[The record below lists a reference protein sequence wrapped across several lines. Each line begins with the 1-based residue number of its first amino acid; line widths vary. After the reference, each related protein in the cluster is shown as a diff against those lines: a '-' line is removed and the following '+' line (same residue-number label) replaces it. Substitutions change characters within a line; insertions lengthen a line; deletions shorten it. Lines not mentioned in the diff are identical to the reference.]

1 MNTEQHKNEIDEI
14 RKHVKMLNITGG
26 IAVGA
31 ITLAGF
37 LLATDAFDSNAVPDN
52 RTVSQVMVTDE
63 DNAFTDEQLASTVAS
78 LKQPEAVI
86 ENKPVTKPDKQNSES
101 GKNTISKAASFE
113 EELQSFEA
121 SCTDGAISFHWITLG
136 STKYAFEIEKT
147 YDQVSYEVFS
157 RAPQPEKK
165 DGKNI
170 YNVEEAIN
178 GGDEAFYRLR
188 KVLGK
193 NKFEYS
199 DPVRVKCTE
208 KEAYPTSVDVFPN
221 GSGSFRILINT
232 AKAGP
237 YKVTLTDVN
246 NAELATEEFQA
257 QQGNNEFVLSSSS
270 ITHGNYILRV
280 SNGFM
285 AKEKRIV
292 LK

>member
-1 MNTEQHKNEIDEI
+1 MNTEQHRNEIAEI
-14 RKHVKMLNITGG
+14 NKHVKMLNITGG
-26 IAVGA
+26 IAVGF
-31 ITLAGF
+31 ISLAGF
-37 LLATDAFDSNAVPDN
+37 LLATDALDSNAVPDN
-52 RTVSQVMVTDE
+52 RASEQVIAMEEVDQIS
-63 DNAFTDEQLASTVAS
+63 DEQQEAVAVS
-78 LKQPEAVI
+78 INQPIPDAKENNSSQRNIQPEKSAA
-86 ENKPVTKPDKQNSES
+86 P
-101 GKNTISKAASFE
+101 SKVSSFE

-121 SCTDGAISFHWITLG
+121 SCNAGSISFHWVTLG

-147 YDQVSYEVFS
+147 YDQVNFEVFS

-178 GGDEAFYRLR
+178 TGDEAFYRLR

-199 DPVRVKCTE
+199 EIVKVRCTE

-221 GSGSFRILINT
+221 GSGSFRIMINT

-246 NAELATEEFQA
+246 EAELATEEFQA
-257 QQGNNEFVLSSSS
+257 QQGSNEFVLSSSS
-270 ITHGNYILRV
+270 ITHGNYTLRV
-280 SNGFM
+280 SNENM
-285 AKEKRIV
+285 VKEKRVV

>member
-1 MNTEQHKNEIDEI
+1 MNTEQHRNEIEEI
-14 RKHVKMLNITGG
+14 RRHVKMLHITGG

-37 LLATDAFDSNAVPDN
+37 LLATDAFDSKAVTDN
-52 RTVSQVMVTDE
+52 RTATQVMSMEVE
-63 DNAFTDEQLASTVAS
+63 DSFPAEQLENTVSELITPAATVQNKEIRAEIKSPKETTSKSTS
-78 LKQPEAVI
+78 
-86 ENKPVTKPDKQNSES
+86 TFD
-101 GKNTISKAASFE
+101 

-121 SCTDGAISFHWITLG
+121 SCNNGSISFHWITSG

-147 YDQVSYEVFS
+147 YDKVNFEVFS

-170 YNVEEAIN
+170 YSIEESIN
-178 GGDEAFYRLR
+178 SSDEAFYRLK

-199 DPVRVKCTE
+199 QAVKVRCTE
-208 KEAYPTSVDVFPN
+208 KEAFPTTVDVFPN

-232 AKAGP
+232 ARPGP

-246 NAELATEEFQA
+246 EAELATEEFQA
-257 QQGNNEFVLSSSS
+257 QQGNNEFVLSSSA
-270 ITHGNYILRV
+270 ITHGNYTLRV
-280 SNGFM
+280 SNDYM
-285 AKEKRIV
+285 VKEKRVV